1 MDTRFL
7 EYILVLAE
15 TGNMTKAAK
24 KLYISQ
30 PTLSQFLARHETE
43 IGAALFERKNGKYC
57 LTPAGELY
65 ADYARLVLSLTDK
78 LEKDIY
84 KLCTASHIVVST
96 TTLSAFRFLVQ
107 ILPDFCKA
115 YPQVELTM
123 MDHYSL
129 RALDAAIRKGE
140 VDIAFTAVPSLEPYQ
155 GQCIELR
162 REEIMLIV
170 PRSHPYT
177 QNALAKGIQS
187 VTQAEFKQY
196 FKDTPLIQQ
205 LSGSCIRYLIDAF
218 LDSQP
223 RITVCNT
230 NNGQSICDMV
240 SDNMGI
246 GFVAADYAAEAANVV
261 SFSLEPKMYRYHS
274 ILYRKDLKL
283 TTPFQLL
290 IELTQKYYQE
300 RWPQKSP
307 APPLQTTEL

>member
-43 IGAALFERKNGKYC
+43 IGTALFERRNGKYC
-57 LTPAGELY
+57 LTAAGELY
-65 ADYARLVLSLTDK
+65 AEYARLVLSLTDK

-84 KLCTASHIVVST
+84 KLCTASHIVVGT

-123 MDHYSL
+123 MDHFSL
-129 RALDAAIRKGE
+129 RTLDAAIRKGE
-140 VDIAFTAVPSLEPYQ
+140 VDIAFTAVPSPEPYQ
-155 GQCIELR
+155 GHCIALR
-162 REEIMLIV
+162 REEILLIV
-170 PRSHPYT
+170 PRGHPY
-177 QNALAKGIQS
+177 ARHAAAAGIQS
-187 VTQAEFKQY
+187 VTQAEFMRCFQ
-196 FKDTPLIQQ
+196 DTPLILQ

-218 LDSQP
+218 LGGRP
-223 RITVCNT
+223 RAAICNT
-230 NNGQSICDMV
+230 SSGQSICDMV

-246 GFVAADYAAEAANVV
+246 GFVSADYAADAPNVAC
-261 SFSLEPKMYRYHS
+261 FSLEPKIYRYHS

-283 TTPFQLL
+283 TAPFQLL

-300 RWPQKSP
+300 HWPQ
-307 APPLQTTEL
+307 E